1 MVINSRKKKEC
12 VLLLL
17 CIGCLLVLVKGHIL
31 GKAGMVQ
38 MSVPVMSADRIE
50 NLTQG
55 MKKGEA
61 SSYPLYFNG
70 HEIAY
75 DCVDDIYYNT
85 QNMGN
90 HFWSGQIGSD
100 VGRLYWQGDDF
111 FALFDEA
118 LEQGHVFSLYCVDED
133 NETWCDYRVVFTGM
147 PTMMIDTVNGADIG
161 DEILAAQMQLCDLK
175 FPGKEYLH
183 SACQVAIRGDS
194 SRRFDK
200 QGYKLV
206 LNEKLSLLGMRTD
219 EDWIL
224 AALYDDDGLIHTK
237 FSYDIWRDIAKDNS
251 VKKDDGT
258 TMEFVELF
266 CNDTYLGVYGLIE
279 RIDAKELSLKGSEN
293 DILYKCSGYELPDE
307 SLGWAYGLENAYGI
321 KYPKEYDSGEWLP
334 LKEYLEVFASEEGIT
349 DYEKA
354 RSMLNMENAI
364 DHNIFTILS
373 YGHDNYLRKNTF
385 YLAEWGGKKNPGY
398 TMIKIPW
405 DCNVTWGIVW
415 RYGLEFNNT
424 IYEPERITDPN
435 LWSSDMKALFRCYP
449 DEIASLTQKRWEYL
463 REDILDKE
471 RLLRMLDEE
480 FAYLHGSGAYDRNYR
495 LWPNGTEYWDDSYIY
510 EYVEGRLE
518 YLDVYFQDPYLDEVP
533 ALDY

>member
-1 MVINSRKKKEC
+1 MT
-12 VLLLL
+12 
-17 CIGCLLVLVKGHIL
+17 
-31 GKAGMVQ
+31 A
-38 MSVPVMSADRIE
+38 
-50 NLTQG
+50 
-55 MKKGEA
+55 
-61 SSYPLYFNG
+61 
-70 HEIAY
+70 
-75 DCVDDIYYNT
+75 
-85 QNMGN
+85 
-90 HFWSGQIGSD
+90 
-100 VGRLYWQGDDF
+100 
-111 FALFDEA
+111 
-118 LEQGHVFSLYCVDED
+118 
-133 NETWCDYRVVFTGM
+133 
-147 PTMMIDTVNGADIG
+147 
-161 DEILAAQMQLCDLK
+161 
-175 FPGKEYLH
+175 
-183 SACQVAIRGDS
+183 
-194 SRRFDK
+194 
-200 QGYKLV
+200 
-206 LNEKLSLLGMRTD
+206 
-219 EDWIL
+219 
-224 AALYDDDGLIHTK
+224 
-237 FSYDIWRDIAKDNS
+237 
-251 VKKDDGT
+251 
-258 TMEFVELF
+258 
-266 CNDTYLGVYGLIE
+266 
-279 RIDAKELSLKGSEN
+279 
-293 DILYKCSGYELPDE
+293 
-307 SLGWAYGLENAYGI
+307 
-321 KYPKEYDSGEWLP
+321 GEWLP